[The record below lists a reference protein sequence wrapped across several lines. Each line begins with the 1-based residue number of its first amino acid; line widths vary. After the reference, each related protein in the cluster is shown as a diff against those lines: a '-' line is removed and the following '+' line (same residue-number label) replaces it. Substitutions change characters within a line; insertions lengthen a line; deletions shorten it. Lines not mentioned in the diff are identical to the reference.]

1 MEQKFTILEKIQ
13 GFLTEIYNS
22 KEKAFLRIKQISIT
36 INNSERLK
44 PQNGCWYKK
53 CFLLSVKFEKK
64 EKFWVLF
71 PFTLQGW

>member
-44 PQNGCWYKK
+44 PQNGC
-53 CFLLSVKFEKK
+53 
-64 EKFWVLF
+64 
-71 PFTLQGW
+71 